1 MIHLHKIYLQKVK
14 RIAIFASGAG
24 SNFKNIV
31 SHFSESNIADVD
43 LLVSNNRNCGAV
55 SLAEGLGIEVFIVKN
70 TSDYK
75 VLEELILKASFDLI
89 VLAGYL
95 KLVPAEFIKS
105 CPRMINIHPSL
116 LPAYGGKGMYG
127 MNVHKAVF
135 ANEEK
140 HTGISIH
147 EVNERFDEGKIL
159 AQYETD
165 ISDCNS
171 PEEIETRVRQL
182 EISYFPKCIEK
193 LLRNE
198 L

>member
-1 MIHLHKIYLQKVK
+1 VK
-14 RIAIFASGAG
+14 RIAVFASGAG

-31 SHFSESNIADVD
+31 SHFSESNIADVE
-43 LLVSNNRNCGAV
+43 LLVSNRSNCGAV
-55 SLAEGLGIEVFIVKN
+55 SLAEGLGIPVFIVRD

-75 VLEELILKASFDLI
+75 TLGELIARTRIDLI

-105 CPRMINIHPSL
+105 NPRMINIHPSL

-127 MNVHKAVF
+127 IHVHRAVF
-135 ANEEK
+135 NNEEK
-140 HTGISIH
+140 RTGISIH
-147 EVNERFDEGKIL
+147 EVNEHFDEGKIL

-165 ISDCNS
+165 ISLCSS
-171 PEEIETRVRQL
+171 PEEIENKVRQL

-193 LLRNE
+193 LLRDE

>member
-1 MIHLHKIYLQKVK
+1 MKKIAV
-14 RIAIFASGAG
+14 FASGAG

-31 SHFSESNIADVD
+31 SHFSESNVADVE
-43 LLVSNNRNCGAV
+43 LLVSNNIECGAV
-55 SLAEGLGIEVFIVKN
+55 SIAEGLGIPVFIVHEA
-70 TSDYK
+70 SDYE
-75 VLEELILKASFDLI
+75 LLGELIAKTNIDLI

-95 KLVPAEFIKS
+95 KLVPAQFIKS
-105 CPRMINIHPSL
+105 NPKMINVHPSL

-127 MNVHKAVF
+127 IHVHRAVY
-135 ANEEK
+135 NNKEK
-140 HTGISIH
+140 KTGITIH

-165 ISDCNS
+165 ISMCSS
-171 PEEIETRVRQL
+171 PEEIENKARNL
-182 EISYFPKCIEK
+182 EILYFPKCIEK

>member
-14 RIAIFASGAG
+14 RIAVFASGAG
-24 SNFKNIV
+24 SNFENIV

-43 LLVSNNRNCGAV
+43 LLVSNNMNCGAV
-55 SLAEGLGIEVFIVKN
+55 SLAEGLGIQVFILN
-70 TSDYK
+70 TASDYK
-75 VLEELILKASFDLI
+75 VLEELISKANIDLI

-95 KLVPAEFIKS
+95 KLVPAEFIRS
-105 CPRMINIHPSL
+105 SPRMINIHPSL
-116 LPAYGGKGMYG
+116 LPAYGGKSMYG

-135 ANEEK
+135 ANNEN
-140 HTGISIH
+140 HTGITVH
-147 EVNERFDEGKIL
+147 EVNEHFDEGKIL

-193 LLRNE
+193 LLRDE